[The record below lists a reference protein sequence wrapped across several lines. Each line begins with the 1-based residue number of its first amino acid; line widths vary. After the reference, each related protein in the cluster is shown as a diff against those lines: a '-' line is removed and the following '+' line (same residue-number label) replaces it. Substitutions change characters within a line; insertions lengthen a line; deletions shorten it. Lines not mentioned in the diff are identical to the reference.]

1 MDWDSDGNIDWIV
14 VDEANYFKVESA
26 NSKRLTVTS
35 MKSSTKDGDEET
47 QTGAETQT
55 WKLDG
60 LNDEKN
66 YKVKFVAPEGVK
78 EGDILEVTYKTA
90 YDKGEK
96 CEVVT
101 ATATVVDAENQELDK
116 VSTKSNL
123 VLTFNGETKQLAQNN
138 DKADTIVPANPTK
151 YIDFDEEELGTEF
164 ALYMNRNGF
173 IVYSD
178 YATESSN
185 YLMVLDT
192 DNGEDGAR
200 PKLGALK
207 ILTSDNKVEKNVEVV
222 SDLRIDGKTSG
233 NGYRRTAIAL
243 MRIRL

>member
-1 MDWDSDGNIDWIV
+1 M
-14 VDEANYFKVESA
+14 
-26 NSKRLTVTS
+26 
-35 MKSSTKDGDEET
+35 
-47 QTGAETQT
+47 
-55 WKLDG
+55 
-60 LNDEKN
+60 
-66 YKVKFVAPEGVK
+66 
-78 EGDILEVTYKTA
+78 
-90 YDKGEK
+90 
-96 CEVVT
+96 
-101 ATATVVDAENQELDK
+101 QELDK
-116 VSTKSNL
+116 VSTKNNL

-233 NGYRRTAIAL
+233 NGYEKNSHSFVEDKIVGNVYKYWKMQTDASPRWNP
-243 MRIRL
+243 